1 MTTGAAGPTPPE
13 RSRPLTDREQAALAK
28 LAADARRDDP
38 EWFDLLA
45 KAPPPRRGPS
55 PRVRDLTIQIVAVV
69 VLAVV
74 LLPSAWVGVLVAVM
88 VLVGPLGAALWAMRR
103 GML

>member
-13 RSRPLTDREQAALAK
+13 PSRPLTEREKAALAR
-28 LAADARRDDP
+28 LEADTRREDP

-45 KAPPPRRGPS
+45 APSPPRRRLN
-55 PRVRDLTIQIVAVV
+55 PRVRDLVIQVVVVV

-74 LLPSAWVGVLVAVM
+74 LMPSAWLGGLLAVM
-88 VLVGPLGAALWAMRR
+88 VLIGPLGVALWAMRR
-103 GML
+103 GVL

>member
-13 RSRPLTDREQAALAK
+13 PSRPLTEREQAALAK
-28 LAADARRDDP
+28 LAAAARRDDP

-45 KAPPPRRGPS
+45 AASPPRRGPS
-55 PRVRDLTIQIVAVV
+55 PRVRDLTIQVVAVV

-74 LLPSAWVGVLVAVM
+74 LLPSAWLGGLVAVM